1 MAIRFLESF
10 LKFTFF
16 PLDFNH
22 HMLSDIKVAMM
33 KDKVHNPRTFSDTII
48 LTLVLSGTIINLQH
62 LGEAKTFR
70 TRT

>member
-22 HMLSDIKVAMM
+22 THVVELDLYANEYTKEHTNS
-33 KDKVHNPRTFSDTII
+33 R
-48 LTLVLSGTIINLQH
+48 
-62 LGEAKTFR
+62 
-70 TRT
+70 